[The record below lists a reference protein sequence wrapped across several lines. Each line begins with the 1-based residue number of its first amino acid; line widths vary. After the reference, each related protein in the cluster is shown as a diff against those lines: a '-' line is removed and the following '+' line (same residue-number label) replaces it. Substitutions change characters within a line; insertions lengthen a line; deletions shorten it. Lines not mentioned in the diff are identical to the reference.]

1 MSTNVKSLTN
11 VHTITEYRTYYYA
24 RVSSTGQN
32 LTRQLEAFHEL
43 GAEEREIITDKASG
57 KDIGRPGY
65 QALKTTLL
73 RSGDT
78 LIVTSL
84 DRLSRKKEDIK
95 AELQYFKEHNIRLKI
110 LDIPTTLIDPPE
122 GQEWIFDMVLNI
134 LIEVMSSI
142 AEQERVTIRE
152 RQRQG
157 IEALK
162 HTSAWE
168 NYGRPNLKIPENY
181 PEVMRRWTSGEITAV
196 TAMNMTGIKR
206 TTFYRLAAKY
216 KKGELKL

>member
-1 MSTNVKSLTN
+1 M
-11 VHTITEYRTYYYA
+11 
-24 RVSSTGQN
+24 SSTGQN
-32 LTRQLEAFHEL
+32 LTRQLETFHKL

-95 AELQYFKEHNIRLKI
+95 AELQYFKENNIRLKI

-162 HTSAWE
+162 HTSAW
-168 NYGRPNLKIPENY
+168 KTMDDQI
-181 PEVMRRWTSGEITAV
+181 
-196 TAMNMTGIKR
+196 
-206 TTFYRLAAKY
+206 
-216 KKGELKL
+216 

>member
-1 MSTNVKSLTN
+1 M
-11 VHTITEYRTYYYA
+11 
-24 RVSSTGQN
+24 SSTGQN
-32 LTRQLEAFHEL
+32 LTRQLETFHKL

-95 AELQYFKEHNIRLKI
+95 AELQYFKENNIRLKI

-142 AEQERVTIRE
+142 AEQ
-152 RQRQG
+152 
-157 IEALK
+157 
-162 HTSAWE
+162 
-168 NYGRPNLKIPENY
+168 
-181 PEVMRRWTSGEITAV
+181 
-196 TAMNMTGIKR
+196 
-206 TTFYRLAAKY
+206 
-216 KKGELKL
+216 

>member
-1 MSTNVKSLTN
+1 MSDWAIYGCPRVQRHFWTHFQGGSISTNVKSLTN

-32 LTRQLEAFHEL
+32 LTRQLEAFHKL

-134 LIEVMSSI
+134 LIEVMLFRN
-142 AEQERVTIRE
+142 QQLTDQVHGKRIRPTCSTFNDDS
-152 RQRQG
+152 Q
-157 IEALK
+157 ASL
-162 HTSAWE
+162 
-168 NYGRPNLKIPENY
+168 
-181 PEVMRRWTSGEITAV
+181 AV
-196 TAMNMTGIKR
+196 D
-206 TTFYRLAAKY
+206 
-216 KKGELKL
+216 

>member
-1 MSTNVKSLTN
+1 MRLLLIKL
-11 VHTITEYRTYYYA
+11 
-24 RVSSTGQN
+24 
-32 LTRQLEAFHEL
+32 
-43 GAEEREIITDKASG
+43 SG